1 MPRNI
6 TVTFSDGSQHI
17 YQNAPDNLT
26 PEAVKTRAQKEFK
39 KTVTALDGGRS
50 AQPPSTLG
58 EDIVSGFQAPFKK
71 LAETVSADYQRR
83 STATAPK
90 SLGEFV
96 KGSIQDIT
104 GTAQVLGGIGEVLTA
119 PIQAGARAIAG
130 QVAQLPLQAYSP
142 ATASV
147 GKTGVQFNAPVPLN
161 YEQTKAQTETGLL
174 TALSAGMP
182 GAGKIAKVAQT
193 ASIGASPQARAA
205 LSGMAQRPVPRTAAP
220 VVAAPEAA
228 VVPPG
233 VQPSIVTAA
242 EAAAPEAGRVFQ
254 AGERFGAKG
263 SVGAASLEEAA
274 IREQR
279 AAELPI
285 PVELASYQKSRN
297 FADQQRARELA
308 KNSEVGEPIRQQLSD
323 QQETVR
329 QNFEQFVEGTGSNIW
344 NDPYAKGSVL
354 SETVK
359 KFAASEKT
367 RMGDL
372 FKKAREAG
380 ELREPIGYAPLKEF
394 LDAQTETTKTTL
406 APVLKHAEE
415 LLAKEDPTG
424 SGVISLNALEDIR
437 RSINKVVQPGTP
449 NSVFGKDLKALI
461 DQATENAGGDV
472 YKAARKA
479 RVKYREDFEDIS
491 LVNQIMGTK
500 KNSADRV
507 VAHEKLI
514 ERILSTTTPVDSLK
528 HVKSIMDRAG
538 PDGAQAWRELQGAT
552 YEYIRDQAYKNIA
565 KDEQGNINISPDAL
579 NKAIKTLES
588 GGKMDI
594 LLGKQGAELMRTV
607 NLLTQD
613 LFTAPPGSVNNS
625 NTSSALLNALDK
637 VAMYAASNI
646 PVAGKFIGPILSPL
660 RTQLTKNEVQKLIQ
674 TQPTTPPAL
683 TQEPPQ

>member
-1 MPRNI
+1 MASSAQIMQALKAADAAGN
-6 TVTFSDGSQHI
+6 TKD
-17 YQNAPDNLT
+17 
-26 PEAVKTRAQKEFK
+26 AQKLAQMYKAARDAE
-39 KTVTALDGGRS
+39 TAP
-50 AQPPSTLG
+50 ATLG

-71 LAETVSADYQRR
+71 LAETVSANYERR
-83 STATAPK
+83 QKQTTYPKNLGDFVSRSIQDVAGTAQMVGDVANLATAP
-90 SLGEFV
+90 L
-96 KGSIQDIT
+96 QAIT
-104 GTAQVLGGIGEVLTA
+104 R
-119 PIQAGARAIAG
+119 PIAG
-130 QVAQLPLQAYSP
+130 QIAQLPLQAYSP
-142 ATASV
+142 ATVSIDKK
-147 GKTGVQFNAPVPLN
+147 GIRLNPQMPLN

-182 GAGKIAKVAQT
+182 GAGQIARVAQT

-220 VVAAPEAA
+220 VVAAPEVAPPVAA
-228 VVPPG
+228 
-233 VQPSIVTAA
+233 AA
-242 EAAAPEAGRVFQ
+242 ETATPETGRVFQ

-297 FADQQRARELA
+297 FADQRRARELA

-538 PDGAQAWRELQGAT
+538 PEGAQAWRELQGAT

>member
-1 MPRNI
+1 MADPAKILNDPNYVNANLATKQAI
-6 TVTFSDGSQHI
+6 FSKHVASSSD
-17 YQNAPDNLT
+17 YKNANAATKAAIQARFGLT
-26 PEAVKTRAQKEFK
+26 AEAAP
-39 KTVTALDGGRS
+39 A
-50 AQPPSTLG
+50 TLG

-174 TALSAGMP
+174 TALSAVMP
-182 GAGKIAKVAQT
+182 GAGQIAKVAQT

-228 VVPPG
+228 P
-233 VQPSIVTAA
+233 IVTAA

-415 LLAKEDPTG
+415 LLAQEDPTG

-660 RTQLTKNEVQKLIQ
+660 RTQLTKNEVQKLIK
-674 TQPTTPPAL
+674 TDRPAQPTL

>member
-1 MPRNI
+1 MASSAQIMQALKAADAAGN
-6 TVTFSDGSQHI
+6 TKD
-17 YQNAPDNLT
+17 
-26 PEAVKTRAQKEFK
+26 AQK
-39 KTVTALDGGRS
+39 L
-50 AQPPSTLG
+50 AQMYKAARDAEAAPATLG
-58 EDIVSGFQAPFKK
+58 EDIVSGFQTPFKK

-142 ATASV
+142 ATATV

-182 GAGKIAKVAQT
+182 GAGQIAKVAQT

-220 VVAAPEAA
+220 VVAAPEVAPIA
-228 VVPPG
+228 
-233 VQPSIVTAA
+233 TAA
-242 EAAAPEAGRVFQ
+242 ETATPEAGRVFQ

-285 PVELASYQKSRN
+285 PIELASYQKSRN

-538 PDGAQAWRELQGAT
+538 PEGAQAWRELQGAT

-660 RTQLTKNEVQKLIQ
+660 RTQLTKNEVQKLIK
-674 TQPTTPPAL
+674 TDRPAQLTL

>member
-1 MPRNI
+1 MQALKAADAAGN
-6 TVTFSDGSQHI
+6 TKD
-17 YQNAPDNLT
+17 
-26 PEAVKTRAQKEFK
+26 AQKLAQMYKAARDAE
-39 KTVTALDGGRS
+39 TAP
-50 AQPPSTLG
+50 ATLG

-71 LAETVSADYQRR
+71 LAETVSANYERR
-83 STATAPK
+83 QKQTTYPKNLGDFVSRSIQDVAGTAQMVGDVANLATAP
-90 SLGEFV
+90 L
-96 KGSIQDIT
+96 QAIT
-104 GTAQVLGGIGEVLTA
+104 R
-119 PIQAGARAIAG
+119 PIAG
-130 QVAQLPLQAYSP
+130 QIAQLPLQAYSP
-142 ATASV
+142 ATVSIDKK
-147 GKTGVQFNAPVPLN
+147 GIRLNPQMPLN

-182 GAGKIAKVAQT
+182 GAGQIARVAQT

-220 VVAAPEAA
+220 VVAAPEVAPPVAA
-228 VVPPG
+228 
-233 VQPSIVTAA
+233 AA
-242 EAAAPEAGRVFQ
+242 ETATPETGRVFQ

-538 PDGAQAWRELQGAT
+538 PEGAQAWRELQGAT

>member
-1 MPRNI
+1 MASSAQIMQALKAADAAGN
-6 TVTFSDGSQHI
+6 TKD
-17 YQNAPDNLT
+17 
-26 PEAVKTRAQKEFK
+26 AQKLAQMYKAARDAE
-39 KTVTALDGGRS
+39 TAP
-50 AQPPSTLG
+50 ATLG

-71 LAETVSADYQRR
+71 LAETVSANYERR
-83 STATAPK
+83 QKQTTYPKNLGDFVSRSIQDVAGTAQMVGDVANLATAP
-90 SLGEFV
+90 L
-96 KGSIQDIT
+96 QAIT
-104 GTAQVLGGIGEVLTA
+104 R
-119 PIQAGARAIAG
+119 PIAG
-130 QVAQLPLQAYSP
+130 QIAQLPLQAYSP
-142 ATASV
+142 ATVSIDKK
-147 GKTGVQFNAPVPLN
+147 GIRLNPQMPLN

-182 GAGKIAKVAQT
+182 GAGQIARVAQT

-220 VVAAPEAA
+220 VVAAPEVAPPVAA
-228 VVPPG
+228 
-233 VQPSIVTAA
+233 AA
-242 EAAAPEAGRVFQ
+242 ETATPETGRVFQ

-538 PDGAQAWRELQGAT
+538 PEGAQAWRELQGAT

>member
-1 MPRNI
+1 MASSAQIMQALKAADAAGN
-6 TVTFSDGSQHI
+6 TKD
-17 YQNAPDNLT
+17 
-26 PEAVKTRAQKEFK
+26 AQK
-39 KTVTALDGGRS
+39 L
-50 AQPPSTLG
+50 AQMYKAARDAEAAPATIG

-182 GAGKIAKVAQT
+182 GAGQIAKVAQT

-228 VVPPG
+228 PV
-233 VQPSIVTAA
+233 VTAA

-285 PVELASYQKSRN
+285 PIELAQFQKSRN

-308 KNSEVGEPIRQQLSD
+308 KNNEVGGPIREKLAEQQDVL
-323 QQETVR
+323 R
-329 QNFEQFVEGTGSNIW
+329 QNFENFVEGTGSNVW
-344 NDPYAKGSVL
+344 VDPYAKGVILDETL
-354 SETVK
+354 SKLAKT
-359 KFAASEKT
+359 EKT
-367 RMGDL
+367 RIRDL
-372 FKKAREAG
+372 YKKAGEAG
-380 ELREPIGYAPLKEF
+380 ELREPVPYASVLEF
-394 LDAQTETTKTTL
+394 IDGQTPTTRDTL
-406 APVLKHAEE
+406 APILSAVKEE
-415 LLAKEDPTG
+415 LLQNDPTG
-424 SGVISLNALEDIR
+424 SGVIPLGALEDVR
-437 RSINKVVQPGTP
+437 KAINQKVQFGTP
-449 NSVFGKDLKALI
+449 NAAYGGDLKRII
-461 DQATENAGGDV
+461 DEATASAGGDV
-472 YKAARKA
+472 YKQARAA
-479 RVKYREDFEDIS
+479 RVKFREDFEDIG
-491 LVNQIMGTK
+491 LVREIIGTK

-507 VAHEKLI
+507 VAYENLVN
-514 ERILSTTTPVDSLK
+514 RIISPGTPFDSLK
-528 HVKSIMDRAG
+528 HVKSLMDRAG
-538 PDGAQAWRELQGAT
+538 PEGQQAWRELQGAT
-552 YEYIRDQAYKNIA
+552 YEHLRDQAYKGITR
-565 KDEQGNINISPDAL
+565 DETGGVVISPAAL
-579 NKAIKTLES
+579 NTAIKNLES
-588 GGKMDI
+588 GGKMDLI
-594 LLGKQGAELMRTV
+594 LGKQGAELMRTV
-607 NLLTQD
+607 NALAQD
-613 LFTAPPGSVNNS
+613 LFTAPPGAINASG
-625 NTSSALLNALDK
+625 TSSALLNALDK
-637 VAMYAASNI
+637 MGMMALSKA
-646 PVAGKFIGPILSPL
+646 PVVGPVVGTIRSALDKE
-660 RTQLTKNEVQKLIQ
+660 LTKLEVQKLIK
-674 TQPTTPPAL
+674 TDRPAQLTL